1 MKLIPLNCI
10 EVKNRQRAAIA
21 TGPLNDLKESILGRG
36 LLNPPVCWYN
46 VQDGSWTLVA
56 GERRLRAIQ
65 EINKEKREFY
75 CGDSPVPI
83 GSIPVTP
90 LGDYLS
96 EVGRF
101 EAELDENVQRV
112 DLEWPDKMKA
122 YAALHE
128 MRKLQNPQQTI
139 SQTAQE
145 LSQRTQQTE
154 AHSQRL
160 IGQASVI
167 AKHLDNPKIAM
178 ARNPSEALTLIYKQ
192 EEEKIMAALI
202 KRQIAAMPHKPE
214 IEIRHADLKTL
225 LPLLPDSTYDLILS
239 DPPYGI
245 DASGAGFR
253 ARSVHHH
260 NYKDNAPA
268 ARELAQTILAEGF
281 RIAKPRANIFI
292 FCDIDLFPWLKTT
305 GSNLGWEPFR
315 RPLIWMKSES
325 EGLAPWGGQGPR
337 ITTEFIFYATKG
349 QRGLNASPVDV
360 FDERRVSRTERI
372 HAAEKPVSLF
382 ERLIN
387 CSCLPGDVVLD
398 PCCGS
403 GASLVAC
410 KNLQR
415 RALGIEIDEDYYNA
429 ALTNVFGLKP

>member
-1 MKLIPLNCI
+1 MQLVSLDSV
-10 EVKNRQRAAIA
+10 EVPERQRTAIA
-21 TGPLNDLKESILGRG
+21 TGPLNDLKNSIVAVG
-36 LLNPPVCWYN
+36 LLNPPVCWFDAATGKW
-46 VQDGSWTLVA
+46 VLVA
-56 GERRLRAIQ
+56 GERRLRAI
-65 EINKEKREFY
+65 KELFKELR
-75 CGDSPVPI
+75 PI
-83 GSIPVTP
+83 RCEGRVVADFIPITP
-90 LGDYLS
+90 LGDYLDN
-96 EVGRF
+96 VGRF

-128 MRKLQNPQQTI
+128 MRKLQNPSQTVV
-139 SQTAQE
+139 QTAQE
-145 LSQRTQQTE
+145 LSQKTQQSE
-154 AHSQRL
+154 AHSHRL
-160 IGQASVI
+160 ITQASVI
-167 AKHLDNPKIAM
+167 ARHLDNPKIAN
-178 ARNPSEALTLIYKQ
+178 ARDASEALTLIYKQ
-192 EEEKIMAALI
+192 EEEKVMAALV
-202 KRQIAAMPHKPE
+202 KRQIAAMPIKPD
-214 IEIRHADLKTL
+214 IEIRHDDLRKL
-225 LPLLPDSTYDLILS
+225 LPLLPESIYDLILA

-245 DASGAGFR
+245 EASGAGFR

-260 NYKDNAPA
+260 NYKDDAPA

-281 RIAKPRANIFI
+281 RVTKPRANIFI

-305 GSNLGWEPFR
+305 ASNLGWEPFR

-349 QRGLNASPVDV
+349 QRGLNASPIDV
-360 FDERRVSRTERI
+360 FDDRRVSRSERI

-387 CSCLPGDVVLD
+387 CSCLPGDSVLD

-410 KNLQR
+410 LNSKR

-429 ALTNVFGLKP
+429 ALTNVFGAKP